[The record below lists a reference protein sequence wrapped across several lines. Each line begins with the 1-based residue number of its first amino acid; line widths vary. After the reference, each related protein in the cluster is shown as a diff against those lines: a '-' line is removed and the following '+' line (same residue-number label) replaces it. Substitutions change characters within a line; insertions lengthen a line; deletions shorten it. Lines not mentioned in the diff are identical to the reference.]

1 MKVNKKALQLIDKGL
16 SSKTV
21 SKLTESQINVLHSKL
36 LGEATVNVSS
46 KNPNAS
52 QIAKDMTSKGI
63 SVTVTEKDIEEQD
76 DLDNNDALGADA
88 MQSVTGQET
97 PHDEKDM
104 APDGMDDD
112 SDNNRKEMG
121 EADIKKGEPNPW
133 AICHAQVG
141 PKKTRKFERCVMSVK
156 KQLKEGKNPVSLFL
170 ETQIQ
175 RIVEK
180 HIPPRITKG
189 DLLKVISESEPTT
202 APTKPKT
209 KPKTNPTK
217 RPSHPGKNPNPGENP
232 TPKAKK
238 GETKEQSAPTT
249 KPAPTKPGTK
259 PDTRPRPSHPGKNPN
274 PGENPAP
281 KAKKS
286 ETKEQQTAP
295 APTTKPAPTKPGTRP
310 DTKPRPSHPGKN
322 PNPGENPAP
331 KAGKVSPEEA
341 KDKVIDVIMNLLK
354 K

>member
-21 SKLTESQINVLHSKL
+21 SKLTESQIDVLHSKL
-36 LGEATVNVSS
+36 LGE
-46 KNPNAS
+46 
-52 QIAKDMTSKGI
+52 Q
-63 SVTVTEKDIEEQD
+63 VTEVPSKTTYKVGPKGGSLPPNQKGYSVRQDPNTKEVIATADEGELDEEEEVTLDPNKDTETQD
-76 DLDNNDALGADA
+76 PHQVGPSSDDGFGD
-88 MQSVTGQET
+88 ET
-97 PHDEKDM
+97 
-104 APDGMDDD
+104 DGMGMF
-112 SDNNRKEMG
+112 E
-121 EADIKKGEPNPW
+121 EKKDGPNPW
-133 AICHAQVG
+133 AICHSQVG
-141 PKKTRKFERCVMSVK
+141 PKKSRKWERCVREVK

-170 ETQIQ
+170 ETQIEK
-175 RIVEK
+175 IVEK

-189 DLLKVISESEPTT
+189 DLLKVISESEPAV

-209 KPKTNPTK
+209 KPT
-217 RPSHPGKNPNPGENP
+217 
-232 TPKAKK
+232 
-238 GETKEQSAPTT
+238 
-249 KPAPTKPGTK
+249 TKPGTK
-259 PDTRPRPSHPGKNPN
+259 PAHPGKNPN

-286 ETKEQQTAP
+286 ETKEQQTSP

-310 DTKPRPSHPGKN
+310 DTRPRPAHPGKN

-331 KAGKVSPEEA
+331 KAKKVSPEDA

>member
-36 LGEATVNVSS
+36 LGE
-46 KNPNAS
+46 
-52 QIAKDMTSKGI
+52 Q
-63 SVTVTEKDIEEQD
+63 VTEVPNKKTYEVGPKGGEVNGVVISQDPSTKKVMVTTKEGEIDEEEEVTLDPNKDTETQD
-76 DLDNNDALGADA
+76 PHQVGPSSDDGFGD
-88 MQSVTGQET
+88 ET
-97 PHDEKDM
+97 DGMGMMEEKD
-104 APDGMDDD
+104 G
-112 SDNNRKEMG
+112 
-121 EADIKKGEPNPW
+121 PNPW
-133 AICHAQVG
+133 AICHSQVG
-141 PKKTRKFERCVMSVK
+141 PKKSRKWERCVREVK

-170 ETQIQ
+170 ETQIE

-189 DLLKVISESEPTT
+189 DLLKVISESEPAV

-209 KPKTNPTK
+209 KPT
-217 RPSHPGKNPNPGENP
+217 
-232 TPKAKK
+232 
-238 GETKEQSAPTT
+238 
-249 KPAPTKPGTK
+249 TKPGTK
-259 PDTRPRPSHPGKNPN
+259 PSHPGKNPN

-295 APTTKPAPTKPGTRP
+295 APTTKPTPTKPGTKP
-310 DTKPRPSHPGKN
+310 DTRPRPAHPGKN

-331 KAGKVSPEEA
+331 KAKKVSPEDA